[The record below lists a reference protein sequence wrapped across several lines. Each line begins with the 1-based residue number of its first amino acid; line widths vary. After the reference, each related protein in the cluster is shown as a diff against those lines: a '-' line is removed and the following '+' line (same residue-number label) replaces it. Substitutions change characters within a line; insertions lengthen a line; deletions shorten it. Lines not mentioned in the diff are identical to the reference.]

1 MLPKWHFFEHD
12 VISFFFLVSVA
23 AREKSLEMKLVVKE
37 GHPQVNEND
46 GRNGNDPLNG
56 EGRFCNKGIIC
67 KTRLKCDSDFHTK
80 SEKISVL

>member
-46 GRNGNDPLNG
+46 GHTGHDPDNG
-56 EGRFCNKGIIC
+56 EGRLC
-67 KTRLKCDSDFHTK
+67 KLGL
-80 SEKISVL
+80 I